1 VLTARSRSAALVAAL
16 SAGAASAAALP
27 GAAGAA
33 TVNATPSSLSSV
45 YSSAKPG
52 DTIQL
57 AAGSYSYFQGA
68 SKAAPG
74 VTLKAASG
82 AAVSMAGAAFAG
94 TSYISI
100 QGVRFT
106 QGVVIRDN
114 ANHIVL
120 DGDTFDG
127 LGEATW
133 EGRLSLNLG
142 AHDNTVRNSHFGG
155 GGCSDGVFVGVT
167 SNTTIGPGNEFTG
180 LKQGSCSAHV
190 DPIQLYTGPTTMIT
204 GNYFHDNS
212 TGIMAPNGTSGTT
225 LTNNVFVMS
234 EYPYAAYFGWAEK
247 TTVTHNTIVGGSLH
261 FEDWTDGT
269 NHPSAHTSGTI
280 RDNVLAGGLQ
290 KTGVP
295 SGALVQDYNLLSSGA
310 SGSHDLTGSPTFSG
324 GAKPTSRA
332 GFALASGSLGR
343 GNASDGSDR
352 GIGATTG
359 TTPPATPPTTPPVTT
374 PPADQPAKAVWTA
387 PTGVRVGRAVTLDA
401 TRSTGDG
408 TLTCTWSFED
418 QSGATVWETAT
429 GCKLTK
435 TFQNADTKY
444 VRLTVKDADGD
455 TNTNRQSFTVAR

>member
-1 VLTARSRSAALVAAL
+1 MRNARSRSAALSAAL
-16 SAGAASAAALP
+16 SAGAALVAVLP
-27 GAAGAA
+27 GAADAA
-33 TVNATPSSLSSV
+33 TLNATPSTLSSV
-45 YSSAKPG
+45 YSSAQPG

-57 AAGSYSYFQGA
+57 AAGSYSYFQGG

-74 VTLKAASG
+74 VTLKAADG
-82 AAVSMAGAAFAG
+82 AAVSMAGAGFAG
-94 TSYISI
+94 TSYITI

-155 GGCSDGVFVGVT
+155 GGCSDGIFVGAT

-180 LKQGSCSAHV
+180 ITQGSCSAHV
-190 DPIQLYTGPTTMIT
+190 DPIQLYTGPTTTIT

-234 EYPYAAYFGWAEK
+234 DYPYAAYFGWSDR

-261 FEDWTDGT
+261 FEDWTNGT
-269 NHPSAHTSGTI
+269 DHPSAHTSGTI

-290 KTGVP
+290 ETGVP
-295 SGALVQDYNLLSSGA
+295 SGSLVQDYNLVSSGA
-310 SGSHDLTGSPTFSG
+310 SGSHDITGSPTFSG
-324 GAKPTSRA
+324 GATPTSRA
-332 GFALASGSLGR
+332 SFALTSGSLGK
-343 GNASDGSDR
+343 GNAGDGSDR
-352 GIGATTG
+352 GIGATTTG
-359 TTPPATPPTTPPVTT
+359 TTTPPPPPPP
-374 PPADQPAKAVWTA
+374 PPADQPATATWTA
-387 PTGVRVGRAVTLDA
+387 PTRVRVGKAVTLDA

-408 TLTCTWSFED
+408 TLTCAWSFEN
-418 QSGATVWETAT
+418 QAGTTVWETAT
-429 GCKLTK
+429 GCNIAK

-444 VRLTVKDADGD
+444 VKLTVTDADGD
-455 TNTNRQSFTVAR
+455 TNTNRQSFAVTR